1 MRCALRPLDSSLSW
15 SHSWVTESPSYG
27 TESLADIEQVRIEE
41 KLYTL
46 P

>member
-27 TESLADIEQVRIEE
+27 TESLALADVIFQDQIIRDF
-41 KLYTL
+41 
-46 P
+46 